1 MNFVNLNAKGVGA
14 SVGQARRTDVS
25 KKQIRE

>member
-14 SVGQARRTDVS
+14 SVGQTCRADML